1 MATRHSL
8 KEQIGMKF
16 ILLICFLA
24 NATIL
29 MAQKTDSLPSHVYF
43 WDSLETKKQ
52 NKETRRLIMEGST
65 NSLSWLEVSAITL
78 EPGKVS
84 PPLRVY
90 DDIEELFIVKE
101 GQVTINLYG
110 VNKIV
115 GAGSIAFAMTGT
127 VHGISNAGNTKA
139 VYYVLKYKGKL
150 PIDIERA
157 KRAGGSFMLDWN
169 DLKTS
174 DTGKGYRR
182 DFFSRPTSHLAQFEM
197 HTTALNAGE
206 ESHWPH
212 THVQEEI
219 ILILRGHV
227 EMFINGDRYKASAG
241 DIVFLS
247 SRIPHALTNT
257 GEEQCEYFAFQWRN

>member
-1 MATRHSL
+1 
-8 KEQIGMKF
+8 MKF
-16 ILLICFLA
+16 ILSIFFLGY
-24 NATIL
+24 ATIL
-29 MAQKTDSLPSHVYF
+29 TAQKTDSLPSLVYL

-52 NKETRRLIMEGST
+52 NTETRKLIMEGST
-65 NSLSWLEVSAITL
+65 NSLSWFEVTAITL
-78 EPGKVS
+78 EPGKAS

-90 DDIEELFIVKE
+90 DDREELFIVKE

-139 VYYVLKYKGKL
+139 TYYVLKYRGKL
-150 PIDIERA
+150 PTDIERA
-157 KRAGGSFMLDWN
+157 KRAGGSFVLDWN

-174 DTGKGYRR
+174 TNSKGYRR
-182 DFFSRPTSHLAQFEM
+182 DFFNRPTSHLAQFEM

-206 ESHWPH
+206 ESHLPH

-219 ILILRGHV
+219 ILILRGYV
-227 EMFINGDRYKASAG
+227 EMYINGERYKASAG
-241 DIVFLS
+241 DVVFLS